1 MAKRQ
6 KGKIARTEWEKIARR
21 HQGGESLASIARDYG
36 CTAPAIRYIV
46 NRPILARGNA
56 APSAVE
62 ETSRSPEPPR
72 SAARVAPPLIDR
84 ELRARITNDVA
95 FFLVAVENAANP
107 STSPSVEELRDAV
120 ERLLRSASR
129 MLVVVERLEKQN
141 EQSAPGHYVDA
152 ARRRA

>member
-46 NRPILARGNA
+46 NRPGLAR
-56 APSAVE
+56 
-62 ETSRSPEPPR
+62 R
-72 SAARVAPPLIDR
+72 SAAPAAEEAPRTADSARSPARLAAPLIDR
-84 ELRARITNDVA
+84 DLRARITNDVA
-95 FFLVAVENAANP
+95 FFLVAVENAADP
-107 STSPSVEELRDAV
+107 SNAPSVDELRDAV

-129 MLVVVERLEKQN
+129 MLVVVERLQE
-141 EQSAPGHYVDA
+141 ESRP
-152 ARRRA
+152 ARYADPARKTA